1 MNGRYDRLGPCFFG
15 ADLEYGDMNLHQ
27 GHTATCFLIVEH
39 TDDEQFIR
47 KQALELLMACNGWFH
62 IYGRQEPLWHRILD
76 DTDVL
81 LHPDPEKFAVTA
93 GYDDMDDFVNELD
106 LSIHVR
112 TLVPND
118 TFLLYDDE
126 VLYKDVLSRLGINK
140 GGN

>member
-1 MNGRYDRLGPCFFG
+1 M
-15 ADLEYGDMNLHQ
+15 
-27 GHTATCFLIVEH
+27 
-39 TDDEQFIR
+39 
-47 KQALELLMACNGWFH
+47 
-62 IYGRQEPLWHRILD
+62 
-76 DTDVL
+76 L
-81 LHPDPEKFAVTA
+81 LHPAPEKFAVTA